1 MDNALD
7 RTSDVS
13 REIVARLV
21 ERMTTVGN
29 RRRDR
34 IVRRVGRHWVAMRST
49 REGRVFAEIRP
60 HRKRVEVFILPRPDE
75 LSDPRR
81 LAHRAPSTQGWGWF
95 NSHFDLVALADVEG
109 GARLLRQSY
118 LHAIRGANGH
128 ASRPRRR
135 RRTQTV

>member
-21 ERMTTVGN
+21 ERMTTGGN

-34 IVRRVGRHWVAMRST
+34 IVRRG
-49 REGRVFAEIRP
+49 GRP

-135 RRTQTV
+135 RRT